1 MNVAARAKAILT
13 DPMAAWSQIEKDA
26 GDASFVL
33 SRYVSVLALIP
44 ALAGFAGAALIGVV
58 MPGGATVRAN
68 LFNGISGAV
77 FGYVMSC
84 ATVLVLGL
92 IIDFLAPLFGG
103 QRNFNNAFK
112 LAVYSFTPIWIA
124 GIFLVLPGLRFIVLT
139 GCYGAYLLWLGLPRL
154 TKVPEEQAANFAA
167 VIVIC
172 AWGLLYLTAVAQRI
186 VFGTP
191 GL

>member
-112 LAVYSFTPIWIA
+112 LAVYSFTPVWIA

>member
-13 DPMAAWSQIEKDA
+13 DPMAAWSQIEKDT
-26 GDASFVL
+26 GDASFLL

-68 LFNGISGAV
+68 LFDGISGAV

-92 IIDFLAPLFGG
+92 IIDFLAPLFSG

-112 LAVYSFTPIWIA
+112 LAVYSFTPVWIA

-154 TKVPEEQAANFAA
+154 TKVPEERAANFAA

>member
-84 ATVLVLGL
+84 AMVLVLGL

-112 LAVYSFTPIWIA
+112 LAVYSFTPVWIA
-124 GIFLVLPGLRFIVLT
+124 GIFLVLPG
-139 GCYGAYLLWLGLPRL
+139 
-154 TKVPEEQAANFAA
+154 
-167 VIVIC
+167 
-172 AWGLLYLTAVAQRI
+172 
-186 VFGTP
+186 
-191 GL
+191 